1 MEEDNKKC
9 PYCQIPLM
17 GDQINGMDILVC
29 PECGRVFEEDI
40 ISVESEQRF
49 FDIED
54 LYQQS
59 RLIKT
64 QMDHPSL
71 ADSQPYSG
79 SSIIE
84 DYRSRRILELRSL
97 VHKVSQKLQIH
108 PDVEKK
114 AISLLLDFH
123 QKRNLKQKDMIAFVL
138 ASLYIATRLK
148 ARPVPL
154 DNILK
159 KIGVP
164 KKEFSKAFRTFKDTL
179 KIRLPPSKPSDFIN
193 YITNSLKLSY
203 QCEKIALELARAVEE
218 KMILSGR
225 DPLSIAAACSF
236 IAADYTGENRAQREF
251 TRVVHCTEVTLR
263 TRVREVLDCLGGRKE
278 INRLVEGIYQQFA
291 METSRRS

>member
-1 MEEDNKKC
+1 MYEEYSKNC
-9 PYCQIPLM
+9 PYCNIPLVR
-17 GDQINGMDILVC
+17 DYSNGMEILVC
-29 PECGRVFEEDI
+29 PGCGRVFEEDI

-49 FDIED
+49 FDIQD

-79 SSIIE
+79 SSVIE
-84 DYRSRRILELRSL
+84 DYRSRRILEIRSV
-97 VHKVSQKLQIH
+97 VHTVSQKLQIH
-108 PDVEKK
+108 PETEKK

-123 QKRNLKQKDMIAFVL
+123 QKRNLKQKDLVAFVL
-138 ASLYIATRLK
+138 ASLYIATRLQS
-148 ARPVPL
+148 RPVPL

-159 KIGVP
+159 KSGIS
-164 KKEFSKAFRTFKDTL
+164 KKEFSRAFRVFKDTL

-193 YITNSLKLSY
+193 YITHSLRLSY

-251 TRVVHCTEVTLR
+251 ARVVHCTEVTLR
-263 TRVREVLDCLGGRKE
+263 NRVREVIDCLGGKRQ
-278 INRLVEGIYQQFA
+278 INRLVEGVYQQFA
-291 METSRRS
+291 TQK